1 MTSISALRTSAGL
14 GAGAPPGRLCGFS
27 IGTGPPMPPVRLDP
41 PRPRRV
47 GSLFTDEIAAWWSV
61 GSFPAPDFHC
71 LAEFMDA
78 YSFIASEQCS
88 ALPPPWLYTYADNTP
103 SCERSASKA
112 CSDFFPATTPRE
124 ARSSAERAYTSFFQ
138 VVWAKCLILEKLKRK
153 VLTGCEMNHEAYKEW
168 RECFDGTIGWTKGEM
183 RTAERVFRRNCVERG
198 RRQGDDHDVDC
209 VAGWLGFD
217 YESECEC
224 PDDSYCGYQCGE
236 WRKSTDGDW
245 YWERTRAP
253 VPSTNRCGDEDW
265 REHDRIQEECRDD
278 YLGIR

>member
-1 MTSISALRTSAGL
+1 
-14 GAGAPPGRLCGFS
+14 
-27 IGTGPPMPPVRLDP
+27 
-41 PRPRRV
+41 
-47 GSLFTDEIAAWWSV
+47 
-61 GSFPAPDFHC
+61 
-71 LAEFMDA
+71 
-78 YSFIASEQCS
+78 
-88 ALPPPWLYTYADNTP
+88 LYTYADNTP

-168 RECFDGTIGWTKGEM
+168 RECFDGTIGWTKDEM
-183 RTAERVFRRNCVERG
+183 RTAERVFCRNCVALPPSYLDV
-198 RRQGDDHDVDC
+198 DDHDVNC
-209 VAGWLGFD
+209 VAGWLSFD

-245 YWERTRAP
+245 Y
-253 VPSTNRCGDEDW
+253 
-265 REHDRIQEECRDD
+265 
-278 YLGIR
+278 